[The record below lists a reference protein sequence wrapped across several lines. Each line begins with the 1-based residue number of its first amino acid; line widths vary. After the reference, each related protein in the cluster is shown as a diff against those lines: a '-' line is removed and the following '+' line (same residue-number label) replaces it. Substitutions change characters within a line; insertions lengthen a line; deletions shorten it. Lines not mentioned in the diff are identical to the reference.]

1 VSKAA
6 EPGPFFGWRPGGDG
20 THRVFFLDR
29 NGAELSRMIDSEGV
43 RVHNFDDYHRYS
55 IVNVVG

>member
-43 RVHNFDDYHRYS
+43 YVYIISTTTTD
-55 IVNVVG
+55 IA

>member
-1 VSKAA
+1 MSKAA

-43 RVHNFDDYHRYS
+43 YVYIMSTTTTD
-55 IVNVVG
+55 IAQLT